1 MNKIRLE
8 ALQADGLDEQIAVGA
23 AVYSTPE
30 VTDREHLR
38 WKHLGNPGGV
48 STSISARNPQG
59 ELVGRSFLQP
69 RRVSLGAAET
79 CAGATVTDLVVKPEE
94 RNAATM
100 ISMTRAVRAP
110 EGIDVVFHTSNEVSD
125 IFYRKLFKFPVA
137 FSLQA
142 SGLPIGVAG
151 AIGRFV
157 SNRVLIAFGN
167 FLASPWRLL
176 IRAAAGACARGTR
189 LVFGPVPQEA
199 ERAEVFR
206 RFRDYAGPHLA
217 RDDAFVD
224 WRFSRG
230 TLFRGDVKWLWKK
243 QECLGYLA
251 FKQVELA
258 GLKIMVIMDSVL
270 SRPLSGG
277 ESVHLKLMAARV
289 AADAGCDA
297 VFTIANLHNP
307 ALKWMGGFPFI
318 GIPDRHLPHPTPI
331 FVHAVEGR
339 RGAMARADLFF
350 SLADLDYF

>member
-8 ALQADGLDEQIAVGA
+8 ALRADGLDEQVAVGA

-38 WKHLGNPGGV
+38 WKHLGNPAGV
-48 STSISARNPQG
+48 STSISARNAQG

-69 RRVSLGAAET
+69 RRVSLGVLDS

-142 SGLPIGVAG
+142 AGLPIGIAG
-151 AIGRFV
+151 AIRRFV
-157 SNRVLIAFGN
+157 PSRVLGSLGN

-176 IRAAAGACARGTR
+176 VGAAAGACARGTR
-189 LVFGPVPQEA
+189 LAFGPAPEA
-199 ERAEVFR
+199 GCRAAVFR
-206 RFRDYAGPHLA
+206 RFRAYAGPHLE
-217 RDDAFVD
+217 RDDSFVE
-224 WRFSRG
+224 WRFSKG

-243 QECLGYLA
+243 EECLGYLA
-251 FKQVELA
+251 FKPVELG

-270 SRPLSGG
+270 SRPLSAG

-289 AADAGCDA
+289 AADDGCDA
-297 VFTIANLHNP
+297 VFTIANLQNP
-307 ALKWMGGFPFI
+307 ALKWMSGFPFV
-318 GIPDRHLPHPTPI
+318 GIPDRYLPHPTPI
-331 FVHAVEGR
+331 FVHAAEGK
-339 RGAMARADLFF
+339 RGALERPDLFF

>member
-8 ALQADGLDEQIAVGA
+8 ALHADRLDEQIAVGA

-30 VTDREHLR
+30 VVDRDHIC
-38 WKHLGNPGGV
+38 WKHLANPGGV

-69 RRVSLGAAET
+69 RRVSLDIADSCT
-79 CAGATVTDLVVKPEE
+79 GATVTDLVVKPEE

-110 EGIDVVFHTSNEVSD
+110 EGFDVVFHTSNEVSD
-125 IFYRKLFKFPVA
+125 VFYRNLFKFPVV

-142 SGLPIGVAG
+142 AGLPVGVAG
-151 AIGRFV
+151 AIKRFV
-157 SNRVLIAFGN
+157 SNRTLISFGN
-167 FLASPWRLL
+167 LLASPWRLF
-176 IRAAAGACARGTR
+176 IRSAAGIAKLGTK
-189 LVFGPVPQEA
+189 LAFSGEPQKV
-199 ERAEVFR
+199 ERNEVFR
-206 RFRDYAGPHLA
+206 RFRTYAGPHLV
-217 RDDAFVD
+217 RDDAFID
-224 WRFSRG
+224 WRFSKG

-251 FKQVELA
+251 FKRVELA

-270 SRPLSGG
+270 SRPLTSG
-277 ESVHLKLMAARV
+277 ESVHLKLMAACV

-297 VFTIANLHNP
+297 VFTLANLQNP
-307 ALKWMGGFPFI
+307 ALKWMAGFPFAA
-318 GIPDRHLPHPTPI
+318 IPERFLPHPTPI
-331 FVHAVEGR
+331 FVHAAEGKR
-339 RGAMARADLFF
+339 SAVARADLFF

>member
-8 ALQADGLDEQIAVGA
+8 ALQADGLDEQIAVGS

-38 WKHLGNPGGV
+38 WKHLGNPSGV
-48 STSISARNPQG
+48 STSISARNAQG

-69 RRVSLGAAET
+69 RRVRLGVSDSCT
-79 CAGATVTDLVVKPEE
+79 GATVTDLVVKPEE

-100 ISMTRAVRAP
+100 ISMTRAARSP
-110 EGIDVVFHTSNEVSD
+110 EGIEVVFHTSNEVSD

-142 SGLPIGVAG
+142 AGLPIGIAG

-157 SNRVLIAFGN
+157 SNRALISLGN
-167 FLASPWRLL
+167 FVASPWRLL
-176 IRAAAGACARGTR
+176 IRAAAGVCR
-189 LVFGPVPQEA
+189 LTTGLAFGPIPEA
-199 ERAEVFR
+199 GRTAEIFQ
-206 RFRDYAGPHLA
+206 RFRAYAGPHLE
-217 RDDAFVD
+217 RDDSFVE
-224 WRFSRG
+224 WRFSKG
-230 TLFRGDVKWLWKK
+230 TLFRADVKWLWKK
-243 QECLGYLA
+243 EECLGYLA

-270 SRPLSGG
+270 SRPLSAG
-277 ESVHLKLMAARV
+277 ESAHLKLMAACV
-289 AADAGCDA
+289 AADGSCDA
-297 VFTIANLHNP
+297 VFTIANIHNP

-331 FVHAVEGR
+331 FIHAAEGR
-339 RGAMARADLFF
+339 RGAMERPDLFF